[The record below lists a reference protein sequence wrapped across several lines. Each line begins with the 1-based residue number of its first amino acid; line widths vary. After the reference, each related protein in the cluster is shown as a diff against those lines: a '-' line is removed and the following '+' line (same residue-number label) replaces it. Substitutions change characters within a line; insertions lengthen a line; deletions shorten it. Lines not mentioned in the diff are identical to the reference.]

1 MAWPWKILLIQFVI
15 TMGMAVVFYIIWR
28 LAHPG
33 KKW

>member
-1 MAWPWKILLIQFVI
+1 MAWPWKILLIQVGVTI
-15 TMGMAVVFYIIWR
+15 GGALIFYLIWR